1 MLNFFNAKYIH
12 LSEKIKNDLFF
23 LRKRSFKD
31 RLNWSVICKNN
42 KEFDEYDNTNVDY
55 LLGSY
60 QDRIVCGVRFID
72 MKNNNMITGTFY
84 KYFKQMH
91 LPKGNYFEAS
101 RLFVD
106 KERVVKFQLNKYS
119 ISSMLFLSMIY
130 YAKYHNYNGLCA
142 IVSHQMLII
151 FRRSGWNV
159 NVINKGISEKNEVIY
174 LITMPIDGKSTY
186 LLEEKVKSKYEV
198 NDYWPLNFLSRW

>member
-1 MLNFFNAKYIH
+1 MLNFFNAKYIQ
-12 LSEKIKNDLFF
+12 LSEKNKNDLFF

-42 KEFDEYDNTNVDY
+42 KEFDEYDNKNVDY

-72 MKNNNMITGTFY
+72 IKNNNMITGTFY
-84 KYFKQMH
+84 KYFKQIN

-106 KERVVKFQLNKYS
+106 KERIVKFELNKYS
-119 ISSMLFLSMIY
+119 ISLMLFLSMIY
-130 YAKYHNYNGLCA
+130 YVRNHNYDGICA
-142 IVSHQMLII
+142 IISYQMLII
-151 FRRSGWNV
+151 FRRAGWNV
-159 NVINKGISEKNEVIY
+159 DIVNKGISEKNEVIY
-174 LITMPIDGKSTY
+174 LITMPIDGKNTY
-186 LLEEKVKSKYEV
+186 LLEKNVKSKYKV
-198 NDYWPLNFLSRW
+198 NDRWPLNFLSRW